1 VEEPSTASIAVID
14 CSKASSFLGEKFILP
29 GARLL
34 PEERVA
40 MRKAAKLPDN
50 ITMQR
55 SDAKVL
61 VQRLSFWAEALI

>member
-1 VEEPSTASIAVID
+1 
-14 CSKASSFLGEKFILP
+14 
-29 GARLL
+29 
-34 PEERVA
+34 